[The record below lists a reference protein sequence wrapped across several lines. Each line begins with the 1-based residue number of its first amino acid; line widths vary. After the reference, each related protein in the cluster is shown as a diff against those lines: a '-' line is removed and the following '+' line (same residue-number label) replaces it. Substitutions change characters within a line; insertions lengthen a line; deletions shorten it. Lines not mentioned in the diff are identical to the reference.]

1 MRTQRTWVPGPLKPS
16 YAIPDLPPPS
26 LVETVPVLREAARA
40 HRFLA
45 ELKGRA
51 GTIPNQGILIDTLSL
66 QEAKASSEIENIVTT
81 QDELFQTSLYPDRPA
96 SPAAK
101 EVALYADALK
111 CGFDNL
117 HRTQGLLT
125 NNSITQMFR
134 ILKRTTEGFR
144 ATPGTALKNETSG
157 ELVYI
162 PPQSADDIIR
172 HMTALE
178 RFINEPDGQ
187 ELDPLI
193 RMAVIHHQFESI
205 HPFSDGNGRIG
216 RIINVLYLARQR
228 LLDTPILYLSRYV
241 TAHKADYY
249 RLLQSV
255 RDTGQWEPWLLYMLR
270 AVGST
275 AVGTLELIEGIR
287 VLMTD
292 YKSCLRTQHPRLY
305 SQDLLN
311 NLFRHPYTRIE
322 FVQNELS
329 VTRQTAARYLDQLAA
344 GGLLVKQQ
352 AGRNN
357 YYVNGPLVQLLT
369 KGEGARPI

>member
-1 MRTQRTWVPGPLKPS
+1 MGTQRTWAPGSLKPT
-16 YAIPDLPPPS
+16 YAIPDLPPPN
-26 LVETVPVLREAARA
+26 LTETVPVLREAARA

-101 EVALYADALK
+101 EVALYNEALK
-111 CGFDNL
+111 CGFDSL
-117 HRTQGLLT
+117 HRSQGLIT
-125 NNSITQMFR
+125 NNSIIAMFR
-134 ILKRTTEGFR
+134 ILKRTTEEFR
-144 ATPGTALKNETSG
+144 TTPGTALKNETSG
-157 ELVYI
+157 DIVYV
-162 PPQSADDIIR
+162 PPQSPDEIIR

-178 RFINEPDGQ
+178 RFINAPQGAD
-187 ELDPLI
+187 LDPLV
-193 RMAVIHHQFESI
+193 RMAIIHHQFESI

-216 RIINVLYLARQR
+216 RIINVLYLAQQR
-228 LLDTPILYLSRYV
+228 LLDIPILYLSRYI
-241 TAHKADYY
+241 TANKADYY
-249 RLLQSV
+249 RHLQSV
-255 RDTGQWEPWLLYMLR
+255 RDTGIWEPWLLYMLR

-275 AVGTLELIEGIR
+275 AAGTLELIEGIR
-287 VLMTD
+287 LLMAE
-292 YKSCLRTQHPRLY
+292 YKARLRTDHSRLY

-322 FVQNELS
+322 FVQNELG
-329 VTRQTAARYLDQLAA
+329 VTRQTAARYLDRLAA

-352 AGRNN
+352 SGRNN
-357 YYVNGPLVQLLT
+357 YYVNAPLVQLLT
-369 KGEGARPI
+369 RGEQR